1 MFIDLQKEICIWL
14 SGININSDLKKK
26 IYSSKPKERKCKKRK
41 EKKANIYLLLWNMK
55 V

>member
-1 MFIDLQKEICIWL
+1 MAFWNKYKFRF
-14 SGININSDLKKK
+14 KKK